1 VEYDENELVLPSNP
15 AGINLGMIW
24 VVVNVLMSK
33 MNLLLAILRN
43 ILLVTVLISYF
54 CIQIYG
60 EMIYQNLTAIYSST
74 CLMLMIHWLCS
85 PGETCS

>member
-1 VEYDENELVLPSNP
+1 VEYDENELVLPSDP

-60 EMIYQNLTAIYSST
+60 VDDLSKF
-74 CLMLMIHWLCS
+74 
-85 PGETCS
+85 